1 MTTVLSFLMILVLR
15 TPIFVALGGGGSLSS
30 YTTSIFS
37 TSSDGATANVL

>member
-15 TPIFVALGGGGSLSS
+15 TPIFVALGGGSLSS